1 MIRLKEPILNTEATK
16 NNRRYPLPVLEKIR
30 DQINAREDYRN
41 LGTIG
46 YPEGLE
52 IPLNKVAFQYRNAVV
67 EDGVLYADIETLG
80 TPHGARLAEMIES
93 GVDLRFRPGGQSTL
107 EGEMPMETH
116 NLLGVPKHVSEDY
129 QIITI
134 AAISPEEDA
143 VQF

>member
-1 MIRLKEPILNTEATK
+1 
-16 NNRRYPLPVLEKIR
+16 
-30 DQINAREDYRN
+30 

-129 QIITI
+129 QLITI